1 MKKLIFNLFLCLL
14 LSSMSDAAP
23 DNGSHFCV
31 PVDLEKLEQ
40 YRQSRPA
47 ASKQALPHTG
57 GPRIVRMI
65 YFVSDPQGFR
75 QEVVDKMKTTI
86 QEVQRIYADQI
97 RAHGFGEKTFRYET
111 DAQGDPMIHIVY
123 GFGGTYH
130 YLDALS
136 RISQEYYEFEPNSNI
151 YFIVNG
157 NEEDIQLRNVLGL
170 GLQETRLGG
179 WAMLTQYIDPNFVA
193 RAAHELGHAFGLWH
207 NFNNDAYIMSYGRG
221 RNRLSEFS
229 AGHLAV
235 HPNFNLDSST
245 APTYILTDLPTCQIL
260 SSRSY
265 RTGATSV
272 PIQLELSDPDGLQ
285 QVSLFVTTPETHF
298 SAGSPELKTG
308 RLLGG
313 VTNATID
320 LRYDGIIPS
329 DPGATNFSTILTHKM
344 TLETVDMLGN
354 IRKIGL
360 SLLHD
365 STHKLVIPLDRQKG
379 NSANGVAFSPDGTI
393 LASASE
399 NLTVELWNAETGAH
413 IATLEGYNPYRGYSK
428 LVFSLAFSPDGKILA
443 TGTWHGTIK
452 LWDVA
457 TRTDITTPAFTL
469 RAYQSQIRSLA
480 FSPDGKILAAG
491 ITDAYETG
499 PNIIRLW
506 DMETKIRLPSL
517 VGHTHGVQ
525 SVAFSPDGKTLASG
539 AFDSTI
545 RLWDVATKTQIAK
558 LPYESP
564 VNSVSFSPD
573 GKTLISGADNGK
585 VAFWD
590 VEKKI
595 FKDQFIVREANSI
608 ADLLRYASFTLDGE
622 KIITA
627 TQGGDI
633 YLRDANTYER
643 IASFQGNTNTR
654 LFDACT
660 AFSPD
665 GTTFATSLGGGDE
678 REGDYTIV
686 LWNLSP
692 YVTPVVHIADFNL
705 KEAIRETLGKSD
717 YGPIT
722 RTDIARLST
731 LDVSNRNIRD
741 LIGLEF
747 ATNLTTLNIEDNPLS
762 TTAIYTYIPDLQK
775 RGVTVLFDKPDLPAD
790 FDGNGTVDIADFLAF
805 VDQFGLSRGDAR
817 YDTRYDLDGDGV
829 IGIGDFLIFV
839 NAFGKTVS
847 S

>member
-1 MKKLIFNLFLCLL
+1 MKKFIFNLSLCLL
-14 LSSMSDAAP
+14 ISSVSDAAE
-23 DNGSHFCV
+23 DSIHFCV
-31 PVDLEKLEQ
+31 PVDLAKLEH
-40 YRQSRPA
+40 YRQTQPA
-47 ASKQALPHTG
+47 AAKPALLDAG
-57 GPRIVRMI
+57 EPRTVRMI

-86 QEVQRIYADQI
+86 REVQRVYEDQI
-97 RAHGFGEKTFRYET
+97 SAHGFGERTFNYET
-111 DAQGDPMIHIVY
+111 DAPGEPMVHVVY
-123 GFGGTYH
+123 GTGGNYD
-130 YLDALS
+130 YARALQ
-136 RISQEYYEFEPNSNI
+136 RIRWEYGYDLESNI
-151 YFIVNG
+151 YFIVLG

-170 GLQETRLGG
+170 GLQTSRNSG
-179 WAMLTQYIDPNFVA
+179 WAMLRQYIDPNFVA

-221 RNRLSEFS
+221 RTRLSEIS

-235 HPNFNLDSST
+235 HPHFNSDSST
-245 APTYILTDLPTCQIL
+245 YQEYVLDLPTCQIL

-272 PIQLELSDPDGLQ
+272 PMRLELSDPDGLQ

-298 SAGSPELKTG
+298 SAGAPELKTG

-313 VTNATID
+313 ATNATID

-329 DPGATNFSTILTHKM
+329 DASATNLSTILVHKM
-344 TLETVDMLGN
+344 TFETVDTRGN

-360 SLLHD
+360 SLLHN
-365 STHKLVIPLDRQKG
+365 STHKLIIPLDRQKG
-379 NSANGVAFSPDGTI
+379 NSAKGVAFSPDGKI
-393 LASASE
+393 LAAGTE
-399 NLTVELWNAETGAH
+399 NLTVELWNAKTGAH
-413 IATLEGYNPYRGYSK
+413 IATLEGYDPYRSYIK
-428 LVFSLAFSPDGKILA
+428 QVFSLAFSPDGKILA
-443 TGTWHGTIK
+443 TGTWHGSIK

-457 TRTDITTPAFTL
+457 TRTEITTFTL
-469 RAYQSQIRSLA
+469 SAYQSRIISLA

-491 ITDAYETG
+491 ITDAEGSG

-506 DMETKIRLPSL
+506 DMSTKTQLPPL
-517 VGHTHGVQ
+517 IGHTHGVQ

-545 RLWDVATKTQIAK
+545 RLWDVATKTEIAN
-558 LPYESP
+558 LPYENP
-564 VNSVSFSPD
+564 VTSVSFSPD
-573 GKTLISGADNGK
+573 GKTLVSGAFNNK

-590 VEKKI
+590 VDKRA
-595 FKDQFIVREANSI
+595 FKDQFIVRVNN
-608 ADLLRYASFTLDGE
+608 LLRYASFTLDGE

-627 TQGGDI
+627 SQGGDI
-633 YLRDANTYER
+633 DLRDANTYER
-643 IASFQGNTNTR
+643 IARFQGNTNAG
-654 LFDACT
+654 LLGACT

-665 GTTFATSLGGGDE
+665 GTTFATSLGGGYE

-705 KEAIRETLGKSD
+705 KEAIRKTLVKAG

-722 RTDIARLST
+722 RTDIARLTT

-747 ATNLTTLNIEDNPLS
+747 ATNLTTLNLEDNPLS
-762 TTAIYTYIPDLQK
+762 AAAINTYIPELEK
-775 RGVTVLFDKPDLPAD
+775 RGIAVLFDKPALPAD
-790 FDGNGTVDIADFLAF
+790 FDGSGTVDFADFLGF

-817 YDTRYDLDGDGV
+817 YDARYDLNGNGE
-829 IGIGDFLIFV
+829 IGFGDFLIFV
-839 NAFGKTVS
+839 NDFGKTAS

>member
-1 MKKLIFNLFLCLL
+1 MKKLIFNLSLCLL
-14 LSSMSDAAP
+14 ISSVSDAAE
-23 DNGSHFCV
+23 DSSHFCV
-31 PVDLEKLEQ
+31 PVDLAKLEH
-40 YRQSRPA
+40 YRQTQPA
-47 ASKQALPHTG
+47 EAKPALLDAG
-57 GPRIVRMI
+57 EPRTVRMI

-86 QEVQRIYADQI
+86 QEVQRIYEDQI
-97 RAHGFGEKTFRYET
+97 SAHGFGERTFNYET
-111 DAQGDPMIHIVY
+111 DAPGEPMVHVVY
-123 GFGGTYH
+123 GTGGNYD
-130 YLDALS
+130 YVRALG
-136 RISQEYYEFEPNSNI
+136 RIDREYGYELNSNI
-151 YFIVNG
+151 YFIVLG

-170 GLQETRLGG
+170 GLQTSRNGG
-179 WAMLTQYIDPNFVA
+179 WAMLRQYIDPNFVA

-221 RNRLSEFS
+221 RTSLSEFS

-235 HPNFNLDSST
+235 HPHFNSDSST
-245 APTYILTDLPTCQIL
+245 YQEYVLDLPTCQIL

-272 PIQLELSDPDGLQ
+272 PIQLELSDRDGLQ

-298 SAGSPELKTG
+298 AAGSFELKTG

-313 VTNATID
+313 ATNATID

-329 DPGATNFSTILTHKM
+329 DPGATNLSTLLIHKM
-344 TLETVDMLGN
+344 TLETVDTRGN

-360 SLLHD
+360 SLLHN

-379 NSANGVAFSPDGTI
+379 NGANGVAFSPDGKI
-393 LASASE
+393 LAAGTE

-413 IATLEGYNPYRGYSK
+413 IATLGRYEYRGRVHQ
-428 LVFSLAFSPDGKILA
+428 VFSLAFSPDGKTLA
-443 TGTWHGTIK
+443 TGTWHGSIK

-457 TRTDITTPAFTL
+457 TRTEITTFTL
-469 RAYQSQIRSLA
+469 SASRSRIMSLA

-491 ITDAYETG
+491 ITDDWTG
-499 PNIIRLW
+499 PNIVRLW
-506 DMETKIRLPSL
+506 DMATKSQLPPL
-517 VGHTHGVQ
+517 IGHTHGVQ

-545 RLWDVATKTQIAK
+545 GLWDVATKTEIAN
-558 LPYESP
+558 LPYENT
-564 VNSVSFSPD
+564 VTSVSFSPD
-573 GKTLISGADNGK
+573 GKTLVSTAFNNK

-590 VEKKI
+590 VDKRA
-595 FKDQFIVREANSI
+595 FKDQFYVRVN
-608 ADLLRYASFTLDGE
+608 DLLRYASFTLDGE

-627 TQGGDI
+627 SQGGDI
-633 YLRDANTYER
+633 DLRDANTYER
-643 IASFQGNTNTR
+643 IARFQGNTNAR
-654 LFDACT
+654 LHGACT

-665 GTTFATSLGGGDE
+665 GTTFATSLGGGYE

-705 KEAIRETLGKSD
+705 KAAIRKTLGKAG

-722 RTDIARLST
+722 RTDIARLTT

-747 ATNLTTLNIEDNPLS
+747 ATNLTTLNLKDNPLS
-762 TTAIYTYIPDLQK
+762 SSAINTYIPDLEK
-775 RGVTVLFDKPDLPAD
+775 RGVAVLFDKPALPAD
-790 FDGNGTVDIADFLAF
+790 FDGSGTVDFADFLGF
-805 VDQFGLSRGDAR
+805 VDQYGLSRGDAR
-817 YDTRYDLDGDGV
+817 YDARYDLNGNGE
-829 IGIGDFLIFV
+829 IGFGDFLIFV
-839 NAFGKTVS
+839 NDFGKTAS

>member
-1 MKKLIFNLFLCLL
+1 MKKFIFNLFLCLL
-14 LSSMSDAAP
+14 LSSVSDAAP

-31 PVDLEKLEQ
+31 PVDLEKLEH
-40 YRQSRPA
+40 YRQSQPA
-47 ASKQALPHTG
+47 AGKQALDAG
-57 GPRIVRMI
+57 QPRTVRMI

-86 QEVQRIYADQI
+86 REVQRIYADQI
-97 RAHGFGEKTFRYET
+97 RTHGFGERTFNYEK
-111 DAQGDPMIHIVY
+111 DAPGEPRVHVVY
-123 GFGGTYH
+123 GTGGNYD
-130 YLDALS
+130 YVRALE
-136 RISQEYYEFEPNSNI
+136 RIQWEYDLKSNI
-151 YFIVNG
+151 YFIVLG
-157 NEEDIQLRNVLGL
+157 NEEDIQLRNALGL
-170 GLQETRLGG
+170 GLQTSRNSG
-179 WAMLTQYIDPNFVA
+179 WAMLRQYIDPNFVA

-235 HPNFNLDSST
+235 HPHFNPDSST
-245 APTYILTDLPTCQIL
+245 YQEYVLDLPTCEIL
-260 SSRSY
+260 LSRSY

-272 PIQLELSDPDGLQ
+272 PIQLELSDRDGLQ

-329 DPGATNFSTILTHKM
+329 DPGATNLSTLLIHKM
-344 TLETVDMLGN
+344 TLEAVDTRGN

-379 NSANGVAFSPDGTI
+379 HGANGVAFSPDGKI
-393 LASASE
+393 LAAGTE

-413 IATLEGYNPYRGYSK
+413 IATLEGYNPYRGYIK
-428 LVFSLAFSPDGKILA
+428 EVFSLAFSPDGKILA
-443 TGTWHGTIK
+443 TGTWHGSIK

-457 TRTDITTPAFTL
+457 TRTEITTFTL
-469 RAYQSQIRSLA
+469 SAYQSRIMSLA

-491 ITDAYETG
+491 ITDAEGSG

-506 DMETKIRLPSL
+506 DMETKTQLPPLIGHRL
-517 VGHTHGVQ
+517 GVQ

-539 AFDSTI
+539 AFDTTI
-545 RLWDVATKTQIAK
+545 RLWDVATKTEIAK
-558 LPYESP
+558 LLYE
-564 VNSVSFSPD
+564 NSVTSVAFSPD
-573 GKTLISGADNGK
+573 GKTLVSTALNNK

-590 VEKKI
+590 VDKRA
-595 FKDQFIVREANSI
+595 FKDQFYVRMNNN
-608 ADLLRYASFTLDGE
+608 LRYASFTLDGE
-622 KIITA
+622 KIVIA
-627 TQGGDI
+627 SLGGDI
-633 YLRDANTYER
+633 DLRDANTYER
-643 IASFQGNTNTR
+643 IARFQGNTNTR
-654 LFDACT
+654 LHGACT

-665 GTTFATSLGGGDE
+665 GTTFATSLGGGYE

-705 KEAIRETLGKSD
+705 KAAIRETLGKSG

-722 RTDIARLST
+722 RTDIARLTT

-747 ATNLTTLNIEDNPLS
+747 ATNLTTLNLTGNPLS
-762 TTAIYTYIPDLQK
+762 STAINTYIPDLKK
-775 RGVTVLFDKPDLPAD
+775 RGVAVLFGKPSLPAD
-790 FDGNGTVDIADFLAF
+790 FDGSGTVDVADFLAF

-817 YDTRYDLDGDGV
+817 YDARYDLDGDGV

-839 NAFGKTVS
+839 NAFGKTAS

>member
-1 MKKLIFNLFLCLL
+1 MKKLIFNLSLCLL
-14 LSSMSDAAP
+14 ISSVSDAASP
-23 DNGSHFCV
+23 SDNGSHFCV

-47 ASKQALPHTG
+47 AGKQALSHTR
-57 GPRIVRMI
+57 GPSIVRMI

-86 QEVQRIYADQI
+86 REVQRIFADQI
-97 RAHGFGEKTFRYET
+97 RAHGFGERTFKYEK
-111 DAQGDPMIHIVY
+111 DAPGEPMVHVVY
-123 GFGGTYH
+123 GGGGNYD
-130 YLDALS
+130 YGSALGRIQWEYDLD
-136 RISQEYYEFEPNSNI
+136 SNI
-151 YFIVNG
+151 YFIVLG
-157 NEEDIQLRNVLGL
+157 DEEDILQPGTSGLALQTSRN
-170 GLQETRLGG
+170 GG
-179 WAMLTQYIDPNFVA
+179 WAVTQYRDDPSFVA

-221 RNRLSEFS
+221 RTRLSEFS

-235 HPNFNLDSST
+235 HPHFNSDSST
-245 APTYILTDLPTCQIL
+245 YQEYVLDLPTCEVL
-260 SSRSY
+260 ASRSY

-320 LRYDGIIPS
+320 DLYYDGIIPS
-329 DPGATNFSTILTHKM
+329 DPGATNLSTLLIHKM
-344 TLETVDMLGN
+344 TLEAVDTRGN

-360 SLLHD
+360 SLLHN
-365 STHKLVIPLDRQKG
+365 STHKLIILLDKQKG
-379 NSANGVAFSPDGTI
+379 NSANGVAFSPDGKI

-413 IATLEGYNPYRGYSK
+413 IATLEGYDPYQGYIK
-428 LVFSLAFSPDGKILA
+428 QVFSLAFSPDGKILA
-443 TGTWHGTIK
+443 TGTWHGSIK

-457 TRTDITTPAFTL
+457 TRTEITTFTL
-469 RAYQSQIRSLA
+469 TAYQSRIMSLA

-491 ITDAYETG
+491 ITDAEGSG

-506 DMETKIRLPSL
+506 DMETKTQLPPLS
-517 VGHTHGVQ
+517 GHTHGVQ
-525 SVAFSPDGKTLASG
+525 SVSFSPDGKTLASG

-545 RLWDVATKTQIAK
+545 RLWDVATKTEIAN
-558 LPYESP
+558 LPYENT
-564 VNSVSFSPD
+564 VTSVSFSPD
-573 GKTLISGADNGK
+573 GKTLVSTAFNNK

-590 VEKKI
+590 VDKRA
-595 FKDQFIVREANSI
+595 FKDQFYVRVNG
-608 ADLLRYASFTLDGE
+608 LLRYASFTLDGE
-622 KIITA
+622 KIVTA
-627 TQGGDI
+627 SQGGDI
-633 YLRDANTYER
+633 DLRDANTYER
-643 IASFQGNTNTR
+643 IARFQGNTNAR
-654 LFDACT
+654 LHGACT

-665 GTTFATSLGGGDE
+665 GTTFATSLGGGYE

-705 KEAIRETLGKSD
+705 KAAIRKTLGKAG

-722 RTDIARLST
+722 RTDIARLTT

-747 ATNLTTLNIEDNPLS
+747 ATNLTTLNLKDNPLS
-762 TTAIYTYIPDLQK
+762 SSAINTYIPDLEK
-775 RGVTVLFDKPDLPAD
+775 RGVAVLFDKPALPAD
-790 FDGNGTVDIADFLAF
+790 FDGSGTVDFADFLGF
-805 VDQFGLSRGDAR
+805 VDQYGLSRGDAR
-817 YDTRYDLDGDGV
+817 YDARYDLNGNGE
-829 IGIGDFLIFV
+829 IGFGDFLIFV
-839 NAFGKTVS
+839 NDFGKTAS

>member
-1 MKKLIFNLFLCLL
+1 MKKFISTFFLCLL
-14 LSSMSDAAP
+14 LSPVSDAASNN
-23 DNGSHFCV
+23 DSHFCV
-31 PVDLEKLEQ
+31 PVDLEKLEH

-47 ASKQALPHTG
+47 ASKQALDAG
-57 GPRIVRMI
+57 QPRTVRMI
-65 YFVSDPQGFR
+65 YFVSDPQKFK

-86 QEVQRIYADQI
+86 REVQRIYADQI
-97 RAHGFGEKTFRYET
+97 RAHGFGERTFNYEK
-111 DAQGDPMIHIVY
+111 DPQGEPMIHIVY
-123 GFGGTYH
+123 GGGGNYH
-130 YLDALS
+130 YGRALG
-136 RISQEYYEFEPNSNI
+136 RIQQEYDLDSNI
-151 YFIVNG
+151 YFIVLG
-157 NEEDIQLRNVLGL
+157 NEEDIQYRNVLGL
-170 GLQETRLGG
+170 GMKYTRTGG
-179 WAMLTQYIDPNFVA
+179 WAMLRQYIDPNFVA

-235 HPNFNLDSST
+235 HPHFNPDSST
-245 APTYILTDLPTCQIL
+245 WTEFVLDLPKSQIL

-313 VTNATID
+313 ATNATID

-329 DPGATNFSTILTHKM
+329 DPGATNLSTILVHKM
-344 TLETVDMLGN
+344 AFETVDMLGN

-365 STHKLVIPLDRQKG
+365 STHKLIIPLDRQKG
-379 NSANGVAFSPDGTI
+379 NSNGVAFSPDGKILASASEAFNPIVELWNAKTGAHIATLAGYEPRGERRVHSLAFSPDGTI
-393 LASASE
+393 LATGTWWGSIK
-399 NLTVELWNAETGAH
+399 LWDM
-413 IATLEGYNPYRGYSK
+413 ATRTEIITFRHGSDKSRIM
-428 LVFSLAFSPDGKILA
+428 SLAFSPDGKILA
-443 TGTWHGTIK
+443 SAVTDEWTEEHTIK
-452 LWDVA
+452 LWDMA
-457 TRTDITTPAFTL
+457 TKTEIATL
-469 RAYQSQIRSLA
+469 S
-480 FSPDGKILAAG
+480 
-491 ITDAYETG
+491 
-499 PNIIRLW
+499 
-506 DMETKIRLPSL
+506 
-517 VGHTHGVQ
+517 GHTKGVQ

-545 RLWDVATKTQIAK
+545 RLWDVATKTQIAY
-558 LPYESP
+558 LPYENT
-564 VNSVSFSPD
+564 VTSVSFSPD
-573 GKTLISGADNGK
+573 GKTLISGAFNNK
-585 VAFWD
+585 LAFWD
-590 VEKKI
+590 VDKKT
-595 FKDQFIVREANSI
+595 FKDQFRVRGRNI
-608 ADLLRYASFTLDGE
+608 LRYVSFTPDGE
-622 KIITA
+622 KFVSA

-633 YLRDANTYER
+633 ELWEIDWDTNTYDR
-643 IASFQGNTNTR
+643 ITAFQGNSGDQ
-654 LFDACT
+654 LLSGCA

-665 GTTFATSLGGGDE
+665 GTTFATSLGGGYE

-705 KEAIRETLGKSD
+705 KAAIRETLGKSG

-747 ATNLTTLNIEDNPLS
+747 ATNLTTLNLTGNPLS
-762 TTAIYTYIPDLQK
+762 SAAINTYIPDLKK
-775 RGVTVLFDKPDLPAD
+775 RGVEVLFDKPSLPAD
-790 FDGNGTVDIADFLAF
+790 FDGSGTVDVADFLAF
-805 VDQFGLSRGDAR
+805 VDQFGLSRSDAR
-817 YDTRYDLDGDGV
+817 YDARYDLDGNGE

-839 NAFGKTVS
+839 NAFGKTAS

>member
-1 MKKLIFNLFLCLL
+1 MKKFISTFFLCLL
-14 LSSMSDAAP
+14 LSSVSDAAP

-47 ASKQALPHTG
+47 AGKQALSHTTR

-86 QEVQRIYADQI
+86 REVQRIFADQI
-97 RAHGFGEKTFRYET
+97 RAHGFGERTFNYEK
-111 DAQGDPMIHIVY
+111 DPQGEPMVRIVY
-123 GFGGTYH
+123 GGGGNYH
-130 YLDALS
+130 YGRALG
-136 RISQEYYEFEPNSNI
+136 RIEQEYDLDSNI
-151 YFIVNG
+151 YFIVLG
-157 NEEDIQLRNVLGL
+157 NEEDIQYRNVLGL
-170 GLQETRLGG
+170 GLQTSRNSG
-179 WAMLTQYIDPNFVA
+179 WAMLRQYIDPNFVA

-235 HPNFNLDSST
+235 HPHFNPDSST
-245 APTYILTDLPTCQIL
+245 YQEYVLDLPKGQIL

-313 VTNATID
+313 LTNATID
-320 LRYDGIIPS
+320 LYYDGIIPS
-329 DPGATNFSTILTHKM
+329 DPGATNLSTLLIHKM
-344 TLETVDMLGN
+344 TLEAVDTRGN

-360 SLLHD
+360 SLLHN
-365 STHKLVIPLDRQKG
+365 STHKLIIPLDKQKG
-379 NSANGVAFSPDGTI
+379 NSANGVAFSPDGKI
-393 LASASE
+393 LAAGTE
-399 NLTVELWNAETGAH
+399 NLTVELWNAETGTH
-413 IATLEGYNPYRGYSK
+413 IATLEGYEYQGRVHQ
-428 LVFSLAFSPDGKILA
+428 VFSLAFSPDGKILA
-443 TGTWHGTIK
+443 TGTWHGSIK

-457 TRTDITTPAFTL
+457 TRTEITTFRLSAS
-469 RAYQSQIRSLA
+469 RSRIMSLA

-491 ITDAYETG
+491 ITDDWTG

-517 VGHTHGVQ
+517 VGHRGGVQ

-539 AFDSTI
+539 AFDNTI
-545 RLWDVATKTQIAK
+545 SLWDVATKTEIAN
-558 LPYESP
+558 LPYE
-564 VNSVSFSPD
+564 NSVTSVAFSPD
-573 GKTLISGADNGK
+573 GKTLVSTAFNNK

-590 VEKKI
+590 VDKRA
-595 FKDQFIVREANSI
+595 FKDQFYVRVNN
-608 ADLLRYASFTLDGE
+608 LLRYASFTLDGE
-622 KIITA
+622 KIVTA
-627 TQGGDI
+627 SQGGDI
-633 YLRDANTYER
+633 DLRDANTYER
-643 IASFQGNTNTR
+643 IARFQGNTNAR
-654 LFDACT
+654 LHGACT

-665 GTTFATSLGGGDE
+665 GTTFATSLGGGYE

-686 LWNLSP
+686 LWDMSP

-705 KEAIRETLGKSD
+705 KEAIRETLGKSG

-747 ATNLTTLNIEDNPLS
+747 ATNLTTLNLEDNPLS
-762 TTAIYTYIPDLQK
+762 SAAINTYIPDLQK
-775 RGVTVLFDKPDLPAD
+775 RGVTVLFDKPALPAD
-790 FDGNGTVDIADFLAF
+790 FDGSGTVDIADFLAF

-839 NAFGKTVS
+839 NAFGKTAS

>member
-1 MKKLIFNLFLCLL
+1 MKKFIYNLFLCLL
-14 LSSMSDAAP
+14 LSSVSDAAS

-40 YRQSRPA
+40 YRQSQPA
-47 ASKQALPHTG
+47 AGKQALDAG
-57 GPRIVRMI
+57 QPRTVRMI
-65 YFVSDPQGFR
+65 YFVSDPQAFR

-86 QEVQRIYADQI
+86 REVQRIYADQI
-97 RAHGFGEKTFRYET
+97 SAHGFGERTFNYEK
-111 DAQGDPMIHIVY
+111 DAPGEPMVHVVY
-123 GFGGTYH
+123 GTGGNYD
-130 YLDALS
+130 YVRALG
-136 RISQEYYEFEPNSNI
+136 RIGREYGYDLKSNI
-151 YFIVNG
+151 YFIVLG
-157 NEEDIQLRNVLGL
+157 NEEDIQLQNVLGL
-170 GLQETRLGG
+170 GLQTSRNSG
-179 WAMLTQYIDPNFVA
+179 WAMLRQYIDPNFVA

-235 HPNFNLDSST
+235 HPHFNPDSST
-245 APTYILTDLPTCQIL
+245 YQEYVLDLPKGQIL

-320 LRYDGIIPS
+320 LYYDGIIPS
-329 DPGATNFSTILTHKM
+329 DPGATNLYTLLIHKM
-344 TLETVDMLGN
+344 TFETVDTRGN

-360 SLLHD
+360 SLLHN
-365 STHKLVIPLDRQKG
+365 STHKLIIPLDRQKG
-379 NSANGVAFSPDGTI
+379 NSAKGVAFSPDGKI
-393 LASASE
+393 LAAGTE

-413 IATLEGYNPYRGYSK
+413 IATLEGYNPYRGYIK
-428 LVFSLAFSPDGKILA
+428 QVFSLAFSPDGKILA
-443 TGTWHGTIK
+443 TGTWHGSIK

-457 TRTDITTPAFTL
+457 TRTEITTFTL
-469 RAYQSQIRSLA
+469 SAYQSRIMSLA

-491 ITDAYETG
+491 ITDAEGSG

-506 DMETKIRLPSL
+506 DMETKTQLPPL
-517 VGHTHGVQ
+517 IGHTHGVQ

-539 AFDSTI
+539 AFDNTI
-545 RLWDVATKTQIAK
+545 RLWDVATKTQIAY
-558 LPYESP
+558 LPYE
-564 VNSVSFSPD
+564 NSVTSLSFSPD
-573 GKTLISGADNGK
+573 GKTLISGAFNNK
-585 VAFWD
+585 LAFWD
-590 VEKKI
+590 VDKKT
-595 FKDQFIVREANSI
+595 FKDQFEVSKQSI
-608 ADLLRYASFTLDGE
+608 LRYVSFTPDGE
-622 KIITA
+622 KIVTA
-627 TQGGDI
+627 MQRGDI
-633 YLRDANTYER
+633 ELWEIDWDANTYER
-643 IASFQGNTNTR
+643 IAAFQGAGGEK
-654 LFDACT
+654 LFSVSA

-665 GTTFATSLGGGDE
+665 GTTFATSLGNGNKG
-678 REGDYTIV
+678 RGDYTIV
-686 LWNLSP
+686 LWDMSP

-705 KEAIRETLGKSD
+705 KAAIRETLGKSD

-722 RTDIARLST
+722 RTDIARLTT

-762 TTAIYTYIPDLQK
+762 TTAIYTYIPDFI
-775 RGVTVLFDKPDLPAD
+775 VHDK
-790 FDGNGTVDIADFLAF
+790 T
-805 VDQFGLSRGDAR
+805 
-817 YDTRYDLDGDGV
+817 
-829 IGIGDFLIFV
+829 
-839 NAFGKTVS
+839 
-847 S
+847 

>member
-1 MKKLIFNLFLCLL
+1 MKKFIFNLSLCLL
-14 LSSMSDAAP
+14 ISSVSDAAE
-23 DNGSHFCV
+23 DSIHFCV
-31 PVDLEKLEQ
+31 PVDLAKLEH
-40 YRQSRPA
+40 YRQTQPA
-47 ASKQALPHTG
+47 AAKPALLDAG
-57 GPRIVRMI
+57 EPRTVRMI

-86 QEVQRIYADQI
+86 REVQRIYEDQI
-97 RAHGFGEKTFRYET
+97 SAHGFGERTFNYET
-111 DAQGDPMIHIVY
+111 DAPGEPMVHVVY
-123 GFGGTYH
+123 GTGGNYD
-130 YLDALS
+130 YARALQ
-136 RISQEYYEFEPNSNI
+136 RIRWEYGYDLESNI
-151 YFIVNG
+151 YVIVLG

-170 GLQETRLGG
+170 GLQTSRNSG
-179 WAMLTQYIDPNFVA
+179 WAMLRQYIDPNFVA

-221 RNRLSEFS
+221 RTRLSEFS

-235 HPNFNLDSST
+235 HPHFNSDSST
-245 APTYILTDLPTCQIL
+245 YQEYVLDLPTCEVL

-298 SAGSPELKTG
+298 SAGAPELKTG

-329 DPGATNFSTILTHKM
+329 DPGATNLSTILVHKM
-344 TLETVDMLGN
+344 TVETVDTRGN

-360 SLLHD
+360 SMLHN
-365 STHKLVIPLDRQKG
+365 STHKLIIPLDRQKG
-379 NSANGVAFSPDGTI
+379 NSAKGV
-393 LASASE
+393 
-399 NLTVELWNAETGAH
+399 
-413 IATLEGYNPYRGYSK
+413 
-428 LVFSLAFSPDGKILA
+428 
-443 TGTWHGTIK
+443 
-452 LWDVA
+452 
-457 TRTDITTPAFTL
+457 
-469 RAYQSQIRSLA
+469 A

-491 ITDAYETG
+491 ITDAEGSG

-506 DMETKIRLPSL
+506 DMATKTQLPPL
-517 VGHTHGVQ
+517 IGHTHGVQ

-545 RLWDVATKTQIAK
+545 RLWDVATKTEIAN
-558 LPYESP
+558 LPYENP
-564 VNSVSFSPD
+564 VTSVSFSPD
-573 GKTLISGADNGK
+573 GKTLVSGAFNNK

-590 VEKKI
+590 VDKRA
-595 FKDQFIVREANSI
+595 FKDQFIVRVNN
-608 ADLLRYASFTLDGE
+608 LLRYASFTLDGE

-627 TQGGDI
+627 SQGGDI
-633 YLRDANTYER
+633 DLRDANTYER
-643 IASFQGNTNTR
+643 IARFQGNTNAG
-654 LFDACT
+654 LLGACT

-665 GTTFATSLGGGDE
+665 GTTFATSLGGGYE

-705 KEAIRETLGKSD
+705 KEAIRKTLVKAG

-722 RTDIARLST
+722 RTDIARLTT

-747 ATNLTTLNIEDNPLS
+747 ATNLTTLNLEDNPLS
-762 TTAIYTYIPDLQK
+762 SAAINTYIPDLEK
-775 RGVTVLFDKPDLPAD
+775 RGVAVLFDKSALPAD
-790 FDGNGTVDIADFLAF
+790 FDGSGTVDFADFLGF
-805 VDQFGLSRGDAR
+805 VDQFGSSRGDAR
-817 YDTRYDLDGDGV
+817 YDARYDLNGNGE
-829 IGIGDFLIFV
+829 IGFGDFLIFV
-839 NAFGKTVS
+839 NDFGKTAS